1 MSYIL
6 NHDSCSLTYDLSS
19 SQTFNEFGCKI
30 QDPSTKICSES
41 GKALREL
48 ASMVKKMNQSTSVN
62 AHIENLKIATENLK
76 FMLDIYHL
84 KDAKLQD
91 IIPPAEVALTLIDVV
106 PCIVKIADAVHELA
120 SLAHFKTPATRVSP

>member
-1 MSYIL
+1 
-6 NHDSCSLTYDLSS
+6 
-19 SQTFNEFGCKI
+19 
-30 QDPSTKICSES
+30 
-41 GKALREL
+41 
-48 ASMVKKMNQSTSVN
+48 MNQSTSVN

-120 SLAHFKTPATRVSP
+120 SLAHFKTPAISVSP